1 MRESAIGTA
10 RAPAAVA
17 PHATRLRGATRAAVL
32 YALLMIGAAIMI
44 VPFLWMISSSLKSQF
59 QIFLTPPVW
68 IPNPAIWSNYPDA
81 LNALP
86 FGQAYLN
93 SFIVATIVVVSTL
106 VTSSMAAYSFARI
119 QFPFRDILFVLFLAM
134 LMVPIQV
141 TIIPLFLIMK
151 NLGWVNSLASIIV
164 PFSLFNAFGVF
175 LLRQF
180 IKGMPIEMEEAA
192 IVDGANRWTLYWRIT
207 LPLIKPALSA
217 LAIFTFLGQ
226 WNNFFYPLIML
237 SSPDKFTVPLMLNQ
251 FRGEY
256 TVDWALMMAAS
267 AIAIIPVLI
276 VYVIGQRYIIE
287 GIAITG
293 LKG

>member
-17 PHATRLRGATRAAVL
+17 PRATRLRGATRAAVL

-119 QFPFRDILFVLFLAM
+119 QFPFRDVLFVLFLAM

>member
-1 MRESAIGTA
+1 VRESAIGTA

-17 PHATRLRGATRAAVL
+17 PRATRLRGATRAAVL

-119 QFPFRDILFVLFLAM
+119 QFPFRDVLFVLFLAM